1 MIRVSFKYSVLK
13 LHNVIILL
21 HNNLKHCPTHIC
33 VTSPSKH
40 LHVII
45 SCNEYGDIPSAFLGI
60 VLFYISYIDSK
71 VSFDTET
78 WHIDG
83 LTILFFH

>member
-1 MIRVSFKYSVLK
+1 MIRVSFKYRVLK
-13 LHNVIILL
+13 LRNVIIKL
-21 HNNLKHCPTHIC
+21 HNSLKHLPTYIC

-45 SCNEYGDIPSAFLGI
+45 SANEYGDIPSAFLGI
-60 VLFYISYIDSK
+60 VLFYISYIDTK

-78 WHIDG
+78 WHIGD